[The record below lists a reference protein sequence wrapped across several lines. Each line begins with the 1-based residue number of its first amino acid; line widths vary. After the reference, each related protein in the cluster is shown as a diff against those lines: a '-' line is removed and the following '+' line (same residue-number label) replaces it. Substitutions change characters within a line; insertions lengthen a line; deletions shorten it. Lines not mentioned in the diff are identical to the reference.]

1 MSDNMSKSIIMF
13 ENVEEFSL
21 ISFFGVISFFAD
33 VDTCL
38 FLGSDSVLLSA
49 VCRFPLN
56 LRFLKHR
63 ELPVD
68 LRLPASNFCFFIF
81 IHLLYLFFY
90 FSKNIVKINIAM
102 SIS

>member
-49 VCRFPLN
+49 VCRFRLN
-56 LRFLKHR
+56 LGFLKHR
-63 ELPVD
+63 ELPELIYV
-68 LRLPASNFCFFIF
+68 SQHQIF
-81 IHLLYLFFY
+81 AFYLYAFTLSVFLL
-90 FSKNIVKINIAM
+90 V
-102 SIS
+102 

>member
-38 FLGSDSVLLSA
+38 F
-49 VCRFPLN
+49 F
-56 LRFLKHR
+56 K
-63 ELPVD
+63 
-68 LRLPASNFCFFIF
+68 
-81 IHLLYLFFY
+81 
-90 FSKNIVKINIAM
+90 
-102 SIS
+102 

>member
-56 LRFLKHR
+56 LRFLKHQ
-63 ELPVD
+63 EFPVD
-68 LRLPASNFCFFIF
+68 LRLPASNFCFLSFFIYS
-81 IHLLYLFFY
+81 IC
-90 FSKNIVKINIAM
+90 FSTSLKNIVKINVTM
-102 SIS
+102 SIL

>member
-49 VCRFPLN
+49 VC
-56 LRFLKHR
+56 
-63 ELPVD
+63 PVV
-68 LRLPASNFCFFIF
+68 LRLPASNFCFFSLSF
-81 IHLLYLFFY
+81 TLSVFLLL
-90 FSKNIVKINIAM
+90 
-102 SIS
+102 